1 MNMKNTISLELSKKL
16 NEEWLLDDIE
26 TEYRY
31 DVDITNWEMIR
42 LSKNNSVINSMY
54 EEWFKTLTLEEAIE
68 FIWKNMCQMKLLYP
82 NAWKW
87 IMDLQFAEDNIKWNS
102 LIEVFEQFIEYLL
115 TEKLLWKE
123 S

>member
-1 MNMKNTISLELSKKL
+1 MKTIRLELSKELSEK
-16 NEEWLLDDIE
+16 WLLDDIE
-26 TEYRY
+26 TEYY
-31 DVDITNWEMIR
+31 FYKNPNWEYAIIYYPDDPEW
-42 LSKNNSVINSMY
+42 INGY
-54 EEWFKTLTLEEAIE
+54 KALNLEEAIE

-115 TEKLLWKE
+115 TEWMIWKQ
-123 S
+123 